1 MTYSGD
7 YSYWCFMI
15 PALVLTMIAQWYV
28 SSAYKRWSQQPNS
41 RGITGADAVQQLIR
55 NTGLNNIV
63 SGQGGGRGLQ
73 LRQIAGNLTDN
84 YDPRSKTLSLS
95 PAVAQGTS
103 VASLAIAA
111 HELGHAQQDAEGYM
125 PLKLRAMLVPAV
137 SIGSYLGWIL
147 IMAGILLNLTNLA
160 WIGLLVFSGGAIFAL
175 LTLPVELDASA
186 RARRMLADNGLVIEE
201 REKQGVKTVLNAAAL
216 TYVAGLATAIM
227 QLLYFGS
234 LIGGRRR
241 R

>member
-1 MTYSGD
+1 MFYSLS
-7 YSYWCFMI
+7 YNYWCFMI

-28 SSAYKRWSQQPNS
+28 NSAYKRWSQQPNA
-41 RGITGADAVQQLIR
+41 RGITGAEAAQQLIR
-55 NTGLNNIV
+55 NTGLNDV
-63 SGQGGGRGLQ
+63 VAGSGSGRGLQ

-84 YDPRSKTLSLS
+84 YNPRSKTLSLS

-111 HELGHAQQDAEGYM
+111 HELGHAQQDAEGYL
-125 PLKLRAMLVPAV
+125 PLRLRGALVPAV

-147 IMAGILLNLTNLA
+147 IMAGLLLNLTDLA
-160 WIGLLVFSGGAIFAL
+160 WVGLLVFSGGALFAL

-186 RARRMLADNGLVIEE
+186 RARRMLTDSGLIIESRE
-201 REKQGVKTVLNAAAL
+201 RQGVKTVLNAAAL
-216 TYVAGLATAIM
+216 TYVAALATAIM
-227 QLLYFGS
+227 QLLYFAS